1 MSAENESSDAE
12 EILSEFKKTHEIE
25 SPEEEQLSE
34 PQAEVEPQAETEP
47 ERPEQIHDLIIMGT
61 KPIMSYVSAILGKL
75 ASLPIVTI
83 AGRGRRITQAI
94 DVSQMIVKR
103 MKDVGYEISDIRIS
117 SDLLKSKDGRERPV
131 SKIEIDIK
139 KTLELDFTL
148 LGFRFF
154 NITKHCLPIHTF
166 T

>member
-1 MSAENESSDAE
+1 MNSENKKSDAE
-12 EILSEFKKTHEIE
+12 DILSEFQKTYGDEPVE
-25 SPEEEQLSE
+25 E
-34 PQAEVEPQAETEP
+34 PQAKAEPVEEPQAKAEP
-47 ERPEQIHDLIIMGT
+47 QVESEPAHQTHNMIFIGT

-139 KTLELDFTL
+139 KL
-148 LGFRFF
+148 
-154 NITKHCLPIHTF
+154 
-166 T
+166 

>member
-12 EILSEFKKTHEIE
+12 EILSEFNKTHEIE

-94 DVSQMIVKR
+94 DVSQMIIKR
-103 MKDVGYEISDIRIS
+103 MKDVGYEISDVRIS

-131 SKIEIDIK
+131 SKIELDIK
-139 KTLELDFTL
+139 KL
-148 LGFRFF
+148 
-154 NITKHCLPIHTF
+154 
-166 T
+166 

>member
-25 SPEEEQLSE
+25 SPEEEHLSE
-34 PQAEVEPQAETEP
+34 PQAEIEPQAETEP
-47 ERPEQIHDLIIMGT
+47 QAEAELERPQQTHDLIIMGT
-61 KPIMSYVSAILGKL
+61 KPIMLYVSAILGKL

-94 DVSQMIVKR
+94 DVSQMIIKR
-103 MKDVGYEISDIRIS
+103 MKDVGYEISDVRIS
-117 SDLLKSKDGRERPV
+117 SDLLESKDGRERPV

-139 KTLELDFTL
+139 KL
-148 LGFRFF
+148 
-154 NITKHCLPIHTF
+154 
-166 T
+166 

>member
-25 SPEEEQLSE
+25 SSEEEQLSE
-34 PQAEVEPQAETEP
+34 PQAEIEPQAEAEL
-47 ERPEQIHDLIIMGT
+47 ERPQQVHDLIIMGT
-61 KPIMSYVSAILGKL
+61 KPIMLYVSAILGKL

-94 DVSQMIVKR
+94 DVSQMIIKR
-103 MKDVGYEISDIRIS
+103 MKDVGYEISDVRIS
-117 SDLLKSKDGRERPV
+117 SDLLESKDGRERPV

-139 KTLELDFTL
+139 KL
-148 LGFRFF
+148 
-154 NITKHCLPIHTF
+154 
-166 T
+166 

>member
-25 SPEEEQLSE
+25 SPEEEHLSE
-34 PQAEVEPQAETEP
+34 PQAEAEPQAETEP
-47 ERPEQIHDLIIMGT
+47 QAEAELERPQQTHDLIIMGT
-61 KPIMSYVSAILGKL
+61 KPIMLYVSAILGKL

-103 MKDVGYEISDIRIS
+103 MKDVGYEISDVRIS
-117 SDLLKSKDGRERPV
+117 SDLLESKDGRERPV

-139 KTLELDFTL
+139 KL
-148 LGFRFF
+148 
-154 NITKHCLPIHTF
+154 
-166 T
+166 

>member
-25 SPEEEQLSE
+25 SPEEEHLSE
-34 PQAEVEPQAETEP
+34 PQAEVEPQAEAEP
-47 ERPEQIHDLIIMGT
+47 EHLQQVHDLIIMGT

-139 KTLELDFTL
+139 KL
-148 LGFRFF
+148 
-154 NITKHCLPIHTF
+154 
-166 T
+166 

>member
-47 ERPEQIHDLIIMGT
+47 ERPEQIRDLIIMGT
-61 KPIMSYVSAILGKL
+61 EPIMSYVSAILGKL

-83 AGRGRRITQAI
+83 AGRGRRITRAI

-139 KTLELDFTL
+139 KL
-148 LGFRFF
+148 
-154 NITKHCLPIHTF
+154 
-166 T
+166 

>member
-94 DVSQMIVKR
+94 DVSQMIIKR

-117 SDLLKSKDGRERPV
+117 SDLLESKDGRERPV

-139 KTLELDFTL
+139 NTSSSYIEHLVIIW
-148 LGFRFF
+148 GFQF
-154 NITKHCLPIHTF
+154 C
-166 T
+166 

>member
-34 PQAEVEPQAETEP
+34 PQVEAEP
-47 ERPEQIHDLIIMGT
+47 EHTQQVHDLIIMGT
-61 KPIMSYVSAILGKL
+61 KPIMLYVSAILGKL

-139 KTLELDFTL
+139 KL
-148 LGFRFF
+148 
-154 NITKHCLPIHTF
+154 
-166 T
+166 

>member
-25 SPEEEQLSE
+25 SPEEEHLS
-34 PQAEVEPQAETEP
+34 EPQAETEP
-47 ERPEQIHDLIIMGT
+47 QAEAELERPQQIHDLIIMGT
-61 KPIMSYVSAILGKL
+61 KPIMLYVSAILAKL

-94 DVSQMIVKR
+94 DVSQMIIKR
-103 MKDVGYEISDIRIS
+103 MKDVGYEISDVRIS
-117 SDLLKSKDGRERPV
+117 SDLLESKDGRERPV

-139 KTLELDFTL
+139 KL
-148 LGFRFF
+148 
-154 NITKHCLPIHTF
+154 
-166 T
+166 

>member
-12 EILSEFKKTHEIE
+12 EILSEFKKTHEVE

-47 ERPEQIHDLIIMGT
+47 ERPEQPHDLIIMGT
-61 KPIMSYVSAILGKL
+61 KPIMLYVSAILGKL

-94 DVSQMIVKR
+94 DVSQMIIKR
-103 MKDVGYEISDIRIS
+103 MKDVGYEISDVRIS
-117 SDLLKSKDGRERPV
+117 SDLLESKDGRERPV

-139 KTLELDFTL
+139 KL
-148 LGFRFF
+148 
-154 NITKHCLPIHTF
+154 
-166 T
+166 

>member
-12 EILSEFKKTHEIE
+12 DILSEFKKTHEIE

-103 MKDVGYEISDIRIS
+103 MKDVGYEISDVRIS
-117 SDLLKSKDGRERPV
+117 SDLLESKDGRERPV

-139 KTLELDFTL
+139 KL
-148 LGFRFF
+148 
-154 NITKHCLPIHTF
+154 
-166 T
+166 

>member
-12 EILSEFKKTHEIE
+12 EILSEFKKTHDIE
-25 SPEEEQLSE
+25 SSVEEQL
-34 PQAEVEPQAETEP
+34 AEPQAETEP
-47 ERPEQIHDLIIMGT
+47 QAVAELEQPQQIHDLIIMGT

-94 DVSQMIVKR
+94 DVSLMIVKR
-103 MKDVGYEISDIRIS
+103 MKDVGYEISDVRIS
-117 SDLLKSKDGRERPV
+117 SDLLESKDGRERPV

-139 KTLELDFTL
+139 KL
-148 LGFRFF
+148 
-154 NITKHCLPIHTF
+154 
-166 T
+166 

>member
-25 SPEEEQLSE
+25 SPEEEHLS
-34 PQAEVEPQAETEP
+34 EPQAETEP
-47 ERPEQIHDLIIMGT
+47 QADAELERPQQTHDLIIMGT
-61 KPIMSYVSAILGKL
+61 KPIMLYVSAILGKL

-139 KTLELDFTL
+139 KL
-148 LGFRFF
+148 
-154 NITKHCLPIHTF
+154 
-166 T
+166 

>member
-47 ERPEQIHDLIIMGT
+47 ERQEQIHDLIIMGT

-139 KTLELDFTL
+139 KL
-148 LGFRFF
+148 
-154 NITKHCLPIHTF
+154 
-166 T
+166 

>member
-25 SPEEEQLSE
+25 SPEEEHLSE

-94 DVSQMIVKR
+94 DVSQMIIKR

-117 SDLLKSKDGRERPV
+117 SDLLESKDGRERPV

-139 KTLELDFTL
+139 KL
-148 LGFRFF
+148 
-154 NITKHCLPIHTF
+154 
-166 T
+166 

>member
-47 ERPEQIHDLIIMGT
+47 ERPEQTHDLIIMGT
-61 KPIMSYVSAILGKL
+61 KPIMLYVSAILGKL

-94 DVSQMIVKR
+94 DVSQMIIKR

-117 SDLLKSKDGRERPV
+117 SDLLESKDGRERPV

-139 KTLELDFTL
+139 KL
-148 LGFRFF
+148 
-154 NITKHCLPIHTF
+154 
-166 T
+166 

>member
-25 SPEEEQLSE
+25 SPEEEHLSE

-139 KTLELDFTL
+139 KL
-148 LGFRFF
+148 
-154 NITKHCLPIHTF
+154 
-166 T
+166 

>member
-25 SPEEEQLSE
+25 SPEEEHLSE

-47 ERPEQIHDLIIMGT
+47 ERPEQTHDLIIMGT
-61 KPIMSYVSAILGKL
+61 KPIMLYVSAILGKL

-94 DVSQMIVKR
+94 DVSQMIIKR

-117 SDLLKSKDGRERPV
+117 SDLLESKDGRERPV

-139 KTLELDFTL
+139 KL
-148 LGFRFF
+148 
-154 NITKHCLPIHTF
+154 
-166 T
+166 

>member
-94 DVSQMIVKR
+94 DVSQMIIKR
-103 MKDVGYEISDIRIS
+103 MKDVGYEISDVRIS
-117 SDLLKSKDGRERPV
+117 SDLLESKDGRERPV

-139 KTLELDFTL
+139 KL
-148 LGFRFF
+148 
-154 NITKHCLPIHTF
+154 
-166 T
+166 

>member
-25 SPEEEQLSE
+25 SPEEEHLSE

-103 MKDVGYEISDIRIS
+103 MKDVGYEISDVRIS

-131 SKIEIDIK
+131 SKIELDIK
-139 KTLELDFTL
+139 KL
-148 LGFRFF
+148 
-154 NITKHCLPIHTF
+154 
-166 T
+166 

>member
-47 ERPEQIHDLIIMGT
+47 ERPQQPHDLIIMGT
-61 KPIMSYVSAILGKL
+61 KPIMLYVSAILGKL

-94 DVSQMIVKR
+94 DVSQMIIKR
-103 MKDVGYEISDIRIS
+103 MKDVGYEISDVRIS

-139 KTLELDFTL
+139 KL
-148 LGFRFF
+148 
-154 NITKHCLPIHTF
+154 
-166 T
+166 

>member
-12 EILSEFKKTHEIE
+12 DILSEFKETHEIE
-25 SPEEEQLSE
+25 SSEEEQLSE
-34 PQAEVEPQAETEP
+34 PQAEAEPQVEAEP
-47 ERPEQIHDLIIMGT
+47 EHTQQVHDLIIMGT
-61 KPIMSYVSAILGKL
+61 KPIMSYVSAILAKL

-103 MKDVGYEISDIRIS
+103 MKDVGYEISDVRIS
-117 SDLLKSKDGRERPV
+117 SDLLESKDGRKRPV

-139 KTLELDFTL
+139 KL
-148 LGFRFF
+148 
-154 NITKHCLPIHTF
+154 
-166 T
+166 

>member
-25 SPEEEQLSE
+25 SPEGEHLSE

-94 DVSQMIVKR
+94 DVSQMIIKR
-103 MKDVGYEISDIRIS
+103 MKDVGYEISDVRIS
-117 SDLLKSKDGRERPV
+117 SDLLESKDGRERPV

-139 KTLELDFTL
+139 KL
-148 LGFRFF
+148 
-154 NITKHCLPIHTF
+154 
-166 T
+166 

>member
-25 SPEEEQLSE
+25 SSEEEHLSD
-34 PQAEVEPQAETEP
+34 PQAVAEPQAETEL
-47 ERPEQIHDLIIMGT
+47 EHTQQVHDLIIMGT
-61 KPIMSYVSAILGKL
+61 KPIMSYVSAILAKL

-139 KTLELDFTL
+139 KL
-148 LGFRFF
+148 
-154 NITKHCLPIHTF
+154 
-166 T
+166 

>member
-47 ERPEQIHDLIIMGT
+47 ERPEQTHDLIIMGT
-61 KPIMSYVSAILGKL
+61 KPIMLYVSAILAKL

-94 DVSQMIVKR
+94 DVSQMIIKR

-117 SDLLKSKDGRERPV
+117 SDLLESKDGRERPV

-139 KTLELDFTL
+139 KL
-148 LGFRFF
+148 
-154 NITKHCLPIHTF
+154 
-166 T
+166 

>member
-25 SPEEEQLSE
+25 SSEEEQLSE
-34 PQAEVEPQAETEP
+34 PQAEVEPQTETEP
-47 ERPEQIHDLIIMGT
+47 ERPEQTHDLIIMGT
-61 KPIMSYVSAILGKL
+61 KPIMLYVSAILGKL

-94 DVSQMIVKR
+94 DVSQMIIKR
-103 MKDVGYEISDIRIS
+103 MKDVGYEISDVRIS
-117 SDLLKSKDGRERPV
+117 SDLLESKDGRERPV

-139 KTLELDFTL
+139 KL
-148 LGFRFF
+148 
-154 NITKHCLPIHTF
+154 
-166 T
+166 

>member
-25 SPEEEQLSE
+25 SPEEEQLAE

-139 KTLELDFTL
+139 KL
-148 LGFRFF
+148 
-154 NITKHCLPIHTF
+154 
-166 T
+166 

>member
-94 DVSQMIVKR
+94 DVSLMIVKR
-103 MKDVGYEISDIRIS
+103 MKDVGYEISDVRIS
-117 SDLLKSKDGRERPV
+117 SDLLESKDGRKRPV

-139 KTLELDFTL
+139 KL
-148 LGFRFF
+148 
-154 NITKHCLPIHTF
+154 
-166 T
+166 

>member
-25 SPEEEQLSE
+25 SSEEEQLSE
-34 PQAEVEPQAETEP
+34 PQAEVEPQAKTEP
-47 ERPEQIHDLIIMGT
+47 EHLQQAHDLIIMGT

-83 AGRGRRITQAI
+83 AGRGKRITQAI
-94 DVSQMIVKR
+94 DASQMIVKR
-103 MKDVGYEISDIRIS
+103 MKDVGYEISDVRIC

-139 KTLELDFTL
+139 KL
-148 LGFRFF
+148 
-154 NITKHCLPIHTF
+154 
-166 T
+166 